1 MKKEEYY
8 MIREYNQYSLCKHL
22 NNGMSISVTTIYAK
36 NSGEAESMA
45 RINGIKKEARKE
57 FYKYKRKK

>member
-45 RINGIKKEARKE
+45 RINGIKEARKE

>member
-8 MIREYNQYSLCKHL
+8 MIRHL

-45 RINGIKKEARKE
+45 RINGIKYDFILETKLIK
-57 FYKYKRKK
+57 